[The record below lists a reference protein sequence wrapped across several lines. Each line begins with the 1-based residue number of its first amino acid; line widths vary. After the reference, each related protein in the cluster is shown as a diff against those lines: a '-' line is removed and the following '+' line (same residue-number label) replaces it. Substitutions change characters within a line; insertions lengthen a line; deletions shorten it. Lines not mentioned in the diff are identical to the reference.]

1 MLPGKDSPQLLFWS
15 LLGLRGVVYV
25 GFIARRLPLQ
35 TTYRAVFEDR
45 LFHVLLPLT
54 AYAMLAAGAC
64 TACFHPR
71 LALFLAGAVALIL
84 LFIGIHNAWD
94 IIRYHVFEKKQ
105 KETETDA
112 QR

>member
-1 MLPGKDSPQLLFWS
+1 
-15 LLGLRGVVYV
+15 
-25 GFIARRLPLQ
+25 
-35 TTYRAVFEDR
+35 
-45 LFHVLLPLT
+45 
-54 AYAMLAAGAC
+54 MLAAGAC

-105 KETETDA
+105 KETES
-112 QR
+112 